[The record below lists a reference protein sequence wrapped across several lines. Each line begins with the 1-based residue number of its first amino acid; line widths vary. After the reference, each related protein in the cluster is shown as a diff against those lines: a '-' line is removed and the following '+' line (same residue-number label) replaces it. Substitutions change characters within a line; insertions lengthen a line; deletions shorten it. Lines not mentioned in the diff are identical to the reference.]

1 MKNQYTCSAS
11 TCNVLCRQTVALP
24 LMVAMESTTPLN
36 NRCLSSVASTT
47 YVYKIFTYKLTCG
60 RKIKSQLKVVSEPTR
75 RLPNVTRRSHR
86 IQYAVLLYLRVRAQT
101 DDLPKRPQQ
110 NRAIRVRL
118 FEMLVNTSERIR
130 RRRRLTILLNDIG
143 RLSIY
148 AYLNRA
154 QDGTR
159 RVSIIQMKYR
169 PVLRKICGTAVRAE
183 TIALNCTR
191 PQKFVH
197 VEDART
203 SGTSI
208 SMMFWDPG
216 IRLQD
221 GVDTQSGK

>member
-1 MKNQYTCSAS
+1 
-11 TCNVLCRQTVALP
+11 
-24 LMVAMESTTPLN
+24 MESTAPLN
-36 NRCLSSVASTT
+36 NGCLSSVASTT

-154 QDGTR
+154 QDAAR

-169 PVLRKICGTAVRAE
+169 PVLRKICGTAVRARQLHWTVQDHRNLYTLKTLE
-183 TIALNCTR
+183 R
-191 PQKFVH
+191 
-197 VEDART
+197 VERQFRWCFGIPEYGYKTGWIHKVESERFGAVAR
-203 SGTSI
+203 
-208 SMMFWDPG
+208 PG
-216 IRLQD
+216 IFQRGGSAHLL
-221 GVDTQSGK
+221 